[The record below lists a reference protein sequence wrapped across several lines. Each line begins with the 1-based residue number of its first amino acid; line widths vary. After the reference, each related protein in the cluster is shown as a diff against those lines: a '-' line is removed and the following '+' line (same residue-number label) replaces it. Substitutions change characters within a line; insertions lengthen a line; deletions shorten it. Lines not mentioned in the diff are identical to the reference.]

1 MTDTHPAALEPHP
14 FHTLVSW
21 PAVIA
26 GALVAVAIGAML
38 NLLGVAIGAA
48 ALNPFDLS
56 RGEAEGFGAGAGVW
70 VALVNAV
77 ALFVG
82 GAVASRA
89 AKFPDHHRG
98 LLHGLSVWAVAFVI
112 AIMVAG
118 STAAGGFVSAVGG
131 VAERVEPTDVE
142 PGPYYD
148 PAIIPPAGPA
158 RPDSAAA
165 VPVPAQPAVE
175 ETADA
180 TGAVALWA
188 FLTMLLGGV
197 AAVLGARYGGRRH
210 GWEARA
216 KVTDGGAIHS
226 PATATTTSSPFAG

>member
-1 MTDTHPAALEPHP
+1 MTDTQPAVLEPHP

-21 PAVIA
+21 PAIIA
-26 GALVAVAIGAML
+26 GALVAVTIGAML

-70 VALVNAV
+70 IALVNAV
-77 ALFVG
+77 ALFIG

-98 LLHGLSVWAVAFVI
+98 VLNGLAVWAVAFVI
-112 AIMVAG
+112 AILVAG

-131 VAERVEPTDVE
+131 VTERVDPIDAASD
-142 PGPYYD
+142 PYAD
-148 PAIIPPAGPA
+148 PELVGPAGPA
-158 RPDSAAA
+158 LPDSAPA
-165 VPVPAQPAVE
+165 VPAPARPAVE
-175 ETADA
+175 DTADA

-188 FLTMLLGGV
+188 FLTMLAGGL

-210 GWEARA
+210 GWETRA
-216 KVTDGGAIHS
+216 GVTDGGVIHS
-226 PATATTTSSPFAG
+226 PATARTTTSTFRS

>member
-1 MTDTHPAALEPHP
+1 MTDTQPAALTPHP

-21 PAVIA
+21 PAIIA
-26 GALVAVAIGAML
+26 GALVAVTVGAML

-77 ALFVG
+77 ALFIG

-98 LLHGLSVWAVAFVI
+98 LLNGLAVWAVAFVI
-112 AIMVAG
+112 AILVAG
-118 STAAGGFVSAVGG
+118 STAAGGFVSTVGG
-131 VAERVEPTDVE
+131 VAERMDPVDVASA
-142 PGPYYD
+142 PYYD
-148 PAIIPPAGPA
+148 RDLAGPMDPA
-158 RPDSAAA
+158 LPDSAPA
-165 VPVPAQPAVE
+165 VPVPAQPAVDDA
-175 ETADA
+175 TDA

-188 FLTMLLGGV
+188 FLTMLAGGV
-197 AAVLGARYGGRRH
+197 AAILGARYGGRRH
-210 GWEARA
+210 GWETKAG
-216 KVTDGGAIHS
+216 VTDGGSIHS
-226 PATATTTSSPFAG
+226 PATATTTATTFRS

>member
-1 MTDTHPAALEPHP
+1 MTDTQPAALQPHP

-21 PAVIA
+21 PAIIA
-26 GALVAVAIGAML
+26 GALIAVTIGAML

-56 RGEAEGFGAGAGVW
+56 RGEAEDFGAGAGVW

-77 ALFVG
+77 GLFVG

-98 LLHGLSVWAVAFVI
+98 LLHGLSVWSVAFVI
-112 AIMVAG
+112 AILVAG

-131 VAERVEPTDVE
+131 VTERVAPVE
-142 PGPYYD
+142 LAPDPYYD
-148 PAIIPPAGPA
+148 PDLAAPSGPA
-158 RPDSAAA
+158 LPDSAAA
-165 VPVPAQPAVE
+165 VPAPARPAVE
-175 ETADA
+175 DTADA
-180 TGAVALWA
+180 TAAVALWA

-197 AAVLGARYGGRRH
+197 AAILGARYGGRRH
-210 GWEARA
+210 GWETTAR
-216 KVTDGGAIHS
+216 VTDGGAIHT
-226 PATATTTSSPFAG
+226 PATARSAASTFAP